1 MHLHADY
8 SIKMG
13 YIACVY
19 WEYLLFYKN
28 LFILVL
34 EVDFIAFLTR
44 QFP

>member
-19 WEYLLFYKN
+19 WEYLPDFATKKM
-28 LFILVL
+28 L
-34 EVDFIAFLTR
+34 EAL
-44 QFP
+44 